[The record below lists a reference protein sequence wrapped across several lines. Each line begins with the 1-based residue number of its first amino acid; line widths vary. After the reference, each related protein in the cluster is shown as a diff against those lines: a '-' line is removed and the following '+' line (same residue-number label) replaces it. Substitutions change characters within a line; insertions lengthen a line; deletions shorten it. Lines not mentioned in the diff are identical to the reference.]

1 MAYDTSK
8 FASLQN
14 LKDTAVRIKKE
25 YLAAISKAGHAS
37 FQKASAV
44 PTAEEAQENILY
56 LVKNTTTGYYDIY
69 ALVDDAV
76 ELLDDTTVSLD
87 GLVTDEELERFEKAG
102 KIIEERTYDTV
113 YGAWK
118 YATIED
124 GQINLAAYDY
134 LVIGTLESYAGMKK
148 CYGAENLVPIY
159 IEVEDGER
167 LSRALS
173 RERQQEQPKY
183 EEMCRR
189 FLADQKDF
197 SEENLEEAGIVRRYY
212 NDDKVQCLE
221 KIIGEIQNGKF

>member
-1 MAYDTSK
+1 MGKIYYMMGKS
-8 FASLQN
+8 SSG
-14 LKDTAVRIKKE
+14 KDTLYKE
-25 YLAAISKAGHAS
+25 VLKALPKLKTLVLYTTRPIREG
-37 FQKASAV
+37 
-44 PTAEEAQENILY
+44 EQEGIEY
-56 LVKNTTTGYYDIY
+56 HF
-69 ALVDDAV
+69 
-76 ELLDDTTVSLD
+76 
-87 GLVTDEELERFEKAG
+87 VTDEELERFEKAG

-159 IEVEDGER
+159 IEVEDDER

>member
-1 MAYDTSK
+1 MQRVLRMKYRGKIYYMMGKS
-8 FASLQN
+8 SSG
-14 LKDTAVRIKKE
+14 KDTLYKE
-25 YLAAISKAGHAS
+25 VLKALPKLKTLVLYTTRPIREG
-37 FQKASAV
+37 
-44 PTAEEAQENILY
+44 EQEGIEY
-56 LVKNTTTGYYDIY
+56 HF
-69 ALVDDAV
+69 
-76 ELLDDTTVSLD
+76 
-87 GLVTDEELERFEKAG
+87 VTDEELERFEKAG

>member
-1 MAYDTSK
+1 MGKIYYMMGKS
-8 FASLQN
+8 SSG
-14 LKDTAVRIKKE
+14 KDTLYKE
-25 YLAAISKAGHAS
+25 VLKALPKLKTLVLYTTRPIREG
-37 FQKASAV
+37 
-44 PTAEEAQENILY
+44 EQEGIEY
-56 LVKNTTTGYYDIY
+56 HF
-69 ALVDDAV
+69 
-76 ELLDDTTVSLD
+76 
-87 GLVTDEELERFEKAG
+87 VTDEELERFEKAG

-173 RERQQEQPKY
+173 REQQQEQPKY

>member
-1 MAYDTSK
+1 MGKIYYMMGKS
-8 FASLQN
+8 SSG
-14 LKDTAVRIKKE
+14 KDTLYKE
-25 YLAAISKAGHAS
+25 VLKALPKLKTLVLYTTRPIREG
-37 FQKASAV
+37 
-44 PTAEEAQENILY
+44 EQEGIEY
-56 LVKNTTTGYYDIY
+56 HF
-69 ALVDDAV
+69 
-76 ELLDDTTVSLD
+76 
-87 GLVTDEELERFEKAG
+87 VTDEELERFEKAG

-167 LSRALS
+167 LTRALS

>member
-1 MAYDTSK
+1 MGKIYYMMGKS
-8 FASLQN
+8 SSG
-14 LKDTAVRIKKE
+14 KDTLYKE
-25 YLAAISKAGHAS
+25 VLKALPKLKTLVLYTTRPIREG
-37 FQKASAV
+37 
-44 PTAEEAQENILY
+44 EQEGIEY
-56 LVKNTTTGYYDIY
+56 HF
-69 ALVDDAV
+69 
-76 ELLDDTTVSLD
+76 
-87 GLVTDEELERFEKAG
+87 VTDEELERFEKAG

-148 CYGAENLVPIY
+148 CYGAENLVPLY

>member
-1 MAYDTSK
+1 MGKIYYMMGKS
-8 FASLQN
+8 SSG
-14 LKDTAVRIKKE
+14 KDTLYKE
-25 YLAAISKAGHAS
+25 VLKALPKLKTLVLYTTRPIREG
-37 FQKASAV
+37 
-44 PTAEEAQENILY
+44 EQEGIEY
-56 LVKNTTTGYYDIY
+56 HF
-69 ALVDDAV
+69 
-76 ELLDDTTVSLD
+76 
-87 GLVTDEELERFEKAG
+87 VTDEELERFEKAG
-102 KIIEERTYDTV
+102 KIIEERTYDNV

>member
-1 MAYDTSK
+1 MGKIYYMMGKS
-8 FASLQN
+8 SSG
-14 LKDTAVRIKKE
+14 KDTLYKE
-25 YLAAISKAGHAS
+25 VLKALPKLKTLVLYTTRPIREG
-37 FQKASAV
+37 
-44 PTAEEAQENILY
+44 EQEGIEY
-56 LVKNTTTGYYDIY
+56 HF
-69 ALVDDAV
+69 
-76 ELLDDTTVSLD
+76 
-87 GLVTDEELERFEKAG
+87 VTDEELERFEKAG

-167 LSRALS
+167 LSRAIS

>member
-1 MAYDTSK
+1 MGKMMGKS
-8 FASLQN
+8 SSG
-14 LKDTAVRIKKE
+14 KDTLYKE
-25 YLAAISKAGHAS
+25 VLKALPKLKTLVLYTTRPIREG
-37 FQKASAV
+37 
-44 PTAEEAQENILY
+44 EQEGIEY
-56 LVKNTTTGYYDIY
+56 HF
-69 ALVDDAV
+69 
-76 ELLDDTTVSLD
+76 
-87 GLVTDEELERFEKAG
+87 VTDEELERFEKAG

>member
-1 MAYDTSK
+1 MGKIYYMMGKS
-8 FASLQN
+8 SSG
-14 LKDTAVRIKKE
+14 KDTLYKE
-25 YLAAISKAGHAS
+25 VLKALPKLKTLVLYTTRPIREG
-37 FQKASAV
+37 
-44 PTAEEAQENILY
+44 EQEGIEY
-56 LVKNTTTGYYDIY
+56 HF
-69 ALVDDAV
+69 
-76 ELLDDTTVSLD
+76 
-87 GLVTDEELERFEKAG
+87 VTDEELERFEKAG

-221 KIIGEIQNGKF
+221 KIIGEIRNGKF

>member
-1 MAYDTSK
+1 MQRVLRMKYVGKIYYMMGKS
-8 FASLQN
+8 SSG
-14 LKDTAVRIKKE
+14 KDTLYKE
-25 YLAAISKAGHAS
+25 VLKALPKLKTLVLYTTRPIREG
-37 FQKASAV
+37 
-44 PTAEEAQENILY
+44 EQEGIEY
-56 LVKNTTTGYYDIY
+56 HF
-69 ALVDDAV
+69 
-76 ELLDDTTVSLD
+76 
-87 GLVTDEELERFEKAG
+87 VTDEELERFEKAG

-148 CYGAENLVPIY
+148 CYGEENLVPIY

>member
-1 MAYDTSK
+1 MGKIYYMMGKS
-8 FASLQN
+8 SSG
-14 LKDTAVRIKKE
+14 KDTLYKE
-25 YLAAISKAGHAS
+25 VLKALPKLKTLVLYTTRPIREG
-37 FQKASAV
+37 
-44 PTAEEAQENILY
+44 EQEGIEY
-56 LVKNTTTGYYDIY
+56 HF
-69 ALVDDAV
+69 
-76 ELLDDTTVSLD
+76 
-87 GLVTDEELERFEKAG
+87 VTDEELERFEKAG

-197 SEENLEEAGIVRRYY
+197 SVENLEEAGIVRRYY

>member
-1 MAYDTSK
+1 MGKIYYMMGKS
-8 FASLQN
+8 SSG
-14 LKDTAVRIKKE
+14 KDTLYKE
-25 YLAAISKAGHAS
+25 VLKALPKLKTLVLYTTRPIREG
-37 FQKASAV
+37 
-44 PTAEEAQENILY
+44 EQEGIEY
-56 LVKNTTTGYYDIY
+56 HF
-69 ALVDDAV
+69 
-76 ELLDDTTVSLD
+76 
-87 GLVTDEELERFEKAG
+87 VTDEELERFEKAG

-221 KIIGEIQNGKF
+221 KIIGEIQNGRF

>member
-1 MAYDTSK
+1 MGKIYYMMGKS
-8 FASLQN
+8 SSG
-14 LKDTAVRIKKE
+14 KDTLYKE
-25 YLAAISKAGHAS
+25 VLKALPKLKTLVLYTTRPIREG
-37 FQKASAV
+37 
-44 PTAEEAQENILY
+44 EQEGIEY
-56 LVKNTTTGYYDIY
+56 HF
-69 ALVDDAV
+69 
-76 ELLDDTTVSLD
+76 
-87 GLVTDEELERFEKAG
+87 VTDEELERFEKAG
-102 KIIEERTYDTV
+102 KIIEERTYETV

>member
-1 MAYDTSK
+1 MQRVLRMKYMGKIYYMMGKS
-8 FASLQN
+8 SSG
-14 LKDTAVRIKKE
+14 KDTLYKE
-25 YLAAISKAGHAS
+25 VLKALPKLKTLVLYTTRPIREG
-37 FQKASAV
+37 
-44 PTAEEAQENILY
+44 EQEGIEY
-56 LVKNTTTGYYDIY
+56 HF
-69 ALVDDAV
+69 
-76 ELLDDTTVSLD
+76 
-87 GLVTDEELERFEKAG
+87 VTDEELERFEKAG

-134 LVIGTLESYAGMKK
+134 LAIGTLESYAGMKK

-189 FLADQKDF
+189 FLEDQKDF

>member
-1 MAYDTSK
+1 MGKIYYMMGKS
-8 FASLQN
+8 SSG
-14 LKDTAVRIKKE
+14 KDTLYKE
-25 YLAAISKAGHAS
+25 VLKALPKLKTLVLYTTRPIREG
-37 FQKASAV
+37 
-44 PTAEEAQENILY
+44 EQEGIEY
-56 LVKNTTTGYYDIY
+56 HF
-69 ALVDDAV
+69 
-76 ELLDDTTVSLD
+76 
-87 GLVTDEELERFEKAG
+87 VTDEELERFEKAG

-197 SEENLEEAGIVRRYY
+197 SEENLEEAGIIRRYY

>member
-1 MAYDTSK
+1 MGKIYYMMGKS
-8 FASLQN
+8 SSG
-14 LKDTAVRIKKE
+14 KDTLYKE
-25 YLAAISKAGHAS
+25 VLKELPELKTLVLYTTRPIREG
-37 FQKASAV
+37 
-44 PTAEEAQENILY
+44 EQEGIEY
-56 LVKNTTTGYYDIY
+56 HF
-69 ALVDDAV
+69 
-76 ELLDDTTVSLD
+76 
-87 GLVTDEELERFEKAG
+87 VTDEELERFEKAG

>member
-1 MAYDTSK
+1 MGKIYYMMGKS
-8 FASLQN
+8 SSG
-14 LKDTAVRIKKE
+14 KDTLYKE
-25 YLAAISKAGHAS
+25 VLKALPKLKTLVLYTTRPIREG
-37 FQKASAV
+37 
-44 PTAEEAQENILY
+44 AQEGIEY
-56 LVKNTTTGYYDIY
+56 HF
-69 ALVDDAV
+69 
-76 ELLDDTTVSLD
+76 
-87 GLVTDEELERFEKAG
+87 VTDEELERFEKAG

-189 FLADQKDF
+189 FLADEKDF
-197 SEENLEEAGIVRRYY
+197 SKERVAACGIDRGYENNDFNTCIQLILKDIEAKG
-212 NDDKVQCLE
+212 DK
-221 KIIGEIQNGKF
+221 

>member
-1 MAYDTSK
+1 MGKIYYMMGKS
-8 FASLQN
+8 SSG
-14 LKDTAVRIKKE
+14 KDTLYKE
-25 YLAAISKAGHAS
+25 VLKALPKLKTLVLYTTRPIREG
-37 FQKASAV
+37 
-44 PTAEEAQENILY
+44 EQEGIEY
-56 LVKNTTTGYYDIY
+56 HF
-69 ALVDDAV
+69 
-76 ELLDDTTVSLD
+76 
-87 GLVTDEELERFEKAG
+87 VTDEELERFEKAG

-167 LSRALS
+167 LLRALS

>member
-1 MAYDTSK
+1 MGKIYYMMGKS
-8 FASLQN
+8 SSG
-14 LKDTAVRIKKE
+14 KDTLYKE
-25 YLAAISKAGHAS
+25 VLKALPKLKTLVLYTTRPIREG
-37 FQKASAV
+37 
-44 PTAEEAQENILY
+44 EQEGIEY
-56 LVKNTTTGYYDIY
+56 HF
-69 ALVDDAV
+69 
-76 ELLDDTTVSLD
+76 
-87 GLVTDEELERFEKAG
+87 VTDEELERFEKAG

-113 YGAWK
+113 YGARK

>member
-1 MAYDTSK
+1 MGKIYYMMGKS
-8 FASLQN
+8 SSG
-14 LKDTAVRIKKE
+14 KDTLYKE
-25 YLAAISKAGHAS
+25 VLKALPKLKTLVLYTTRPIREG
-37 FQKASAV
+37 
-44 PTAEEAQENILY
+44 EQEGIEY
-56 LVKNTTTGYYDIY
+56 HF
-69 ALVDDAV
+69 
-76 ELLDDTTVSLD
+76 
-87 GLVTDEELERFEKAG
+87 VTDEELERFEKAG

-221 KIIGEIQNGKF
+221 KIIGEIQNGKL

>member
-1 MAYDTSK
+1 MGKIYYMMGKS
-8 FASLQN
+8 SSG
-14 LKDTAVRIKKE
+14 KDTLYKE
-25 YLAAISKAGHAS
+25 VLKALPKLKTLVLYTTRPIREG
-37 FQKASAV
+37 
-44 PTAEEAQENILY
+44 EQEGIE
-56 LVKNTTTGYYDIY
+56 DHF
-69 ALVDDAV
+69 
-76 ELLDDTTVSLD
+76 
-87 GLVTDEELERFEKAG
+87 VTDEELERFEKAG

>member
-1 MAYDTSK
+1 MGKIYYMMGKS
-8 FASLQN
+8 SSG
-14 LKDTAVRIKKE
+14 KDTLYKE
-25 YLAAISKAGHAS
+25 VLKALPKLKTLVLYTTRPIREG
-37 FQKASAV
+37 
-44 PTAEEAQENILY
+44 EQEGIEY
-56 LVKNTTTGYYDIY
+56 HF
-69 ALVDDAV
+69 
-76 ELLDDTTVSLD
+76 
-87 GLVTDEELERFEKAG
+87 VTDEELERFEKAG

-221 KIIGEIQNGKF
+221 KILGEIQNGKF

>member
-1 MAYDTSK
+1 MGKIYYMMGKSSAG
-8 FASLQN
+8 
-14 LKDTAVRIKKE
+14 KDTLYKE
-25 YLAAISKAGHAS
+25 VLKALPKLKTLVLYTTRPIREG
-37 FQKASAV
+37 
-44 PTAEEAQENILY
+44 EQEGIEY
-56 LVKNTTTGYYDIY
+56 HF
-69 ALVDDAV
+69 
-76 ELLDDTTVSLD
+76 
-87 GLVTDEELERFEKAG
+87 VTDEELERFEKAG

>member
-1 MAYDTSK
+1 MGKIYYMMGKS
-8 FASLQN
+8 SSG
-14 LKDTAVRIKKE
+14 KDTLYKE
-25 YLAAISKAGHAS
+25 VLKALPKLKTLVLYTTRPIREG
-37 FQKASAV
+37 
-44 PTAEEAQENILY
+44 EQEGIEY
-56 LVKNTTTGYYDIY
+56 HF
-69 ALVDDAV
+69 
-76 ELLDDTTVSLD
+76 
-87 GLVTDEELERFEKAG
+87 VTDEELERFEKAG

-124 GQINLAAYDY
+124 GQVNLAESDY
-134 LVIGTLESYAGMKK
+134 LMIGTLESYGKMKK